1 VSFVSP
7 VHYNVSQV
15 RVAASCPRIH
25 FFDMQRARRT
35 GKNLITRIWER
46 GSASSTAGGSLFHAT
61 IEKLNKLAATD
72 NEILAIVRNNSQRDG
87 LLPALLGYLKR
98 SCLNRPQFS
107 KQSPEVMLNFNQCI
121 TTYLGELADILVYG
135 HVQGKTAEEMVER
148 LFADLPK
155 RVDVTFHFGVGR
167 SPVHVTGRLDYVF
180 FDWRSARLR
189 IIDYKL
195 APGTNP
201 NNDLSQVVTY
211 SLMYF
216 HQHRYE
222 CDASVLYLHPNR
234 LVVDRPWSEIQKD
247 RPKVDS
253 LLASMV
259 EWGRYSEDKD
269 TGKTTGLLPPG
280 DLTYCGSCYWRI
292 RCEQVLGPKS
302 CGERVE
308 LTSLDVT
315 LPPEVRTP
323 LPPSSVE
330 LSAEEE
336 VLEAERSEDLD
347 EMLLE
352 KDVVPEPT
360 PQPVK
365 SSGKSSKSA
374 PALQPL
380 PDETRSAVSQSLPA
394 NAPQSV
400 ATSPGS
406 LWLGTFQHNQQP
418 VTIAVPHL
426 STHTAIVG
434 AAGSGK
440 TWLAKV
446 FAEEAIMNGVP
457 VLAIDPQGDLV
468 QFIQSADE
476 SEIPS
481 ELRPRFREFRARVE
495 PRIFSPG
502 TSHAIKLSLSPIR
515 LPNRQA
521 IMASS
526 EERREEEYS
535 LLLDAVA
542 VNLVGLVSA
551 GKKSLEQQQ
560 TFVGR
565 LLRQSLEL
573 RPRDSLELSEVAA
586 AIHAPSDFGIDDA
599 DLLIKKAER
608 ENLARQINALAYGPM
623 KKLFSGGLTVD
634 IDRLRTP
641 VTPGRIPLN
650 IIYLNALTDTEK
662 HAFLAALATEV
673 YRWMCCTGGSAERPQ
688 LLFYLD
694 EARDYLPAGASKP
707 PAKAPITRLFTQG
720 RKYGVGCLICTQSP
734 RSVDFNIFGN
744 CGTKLIGR
752 LETPQDSDRVA
763 EWFKNDASP
772 SDWIAQRTGAEKG
785 TFVGRWPDLLPSAIG
800 QLFTSRPLYSY
811 HKGAWTPDHV
821 ESATADDD
829 VHQHLRD
836 CYKPG

>member
-1 VSFVSP
+1 MSFVAP
-7 VHYNVSQV
+7 VHYNVSQI

-25 FFDMQRARRT
+25 YFDQQRARRT
-35 GKNLITRIWER
+35 GRKLITRIWEQ
-46 GSASSTAGGSLFHAT
+46 GNASSTAGGSLFHAT
-61 IEKLNKLAATD
+61 IEKLNTLASTD
-72 NEILAIVRNNSQRDG
+72 KEFLAIVRDNSHRDD
-87 LLPALLGYLKR
+87 LLPALMGYLKR
-98 SCLNRPQFS
+98 SCLNRAQFS
-107 KQSPEVMLNFNQCI
+107 KQSPEVMLNFNQCV

-135 HVQGKTAEEMVER
+135 HVQGKTADEMVER

-155 RVDVTFHFGVGR
+155 RVDVTFHFGAGR
-167 SPVHVTGRLDYVF
+167 APVHVTGRLDYVF
-180 FDWRSARLR
+180 FDWRSSRLR

-222 CDASVLYLHPNR
+222 CDASVLYLYPDR
-234 LVVDRPWSEIQKD
+234 LVVDKPWTEIQKE
-247 RPKVDS
+247 RRKVDS

-259 EWGRYSEDKD
+259 EWERYTEDQAAGTK
-269 TGKTTGLLPPG
+269 TGLLPPG

-292 RCEQVLGPKS
+292 RCEKVLGPKS

-308 LTSLDVT
+308 LTQLDVSQ
-315 LPPEVRTP
+315 PPEVRP
-323 LPPSSVE
+323 PVPPSPAELMAEEVE
-330 LSAEEE
+330 LEE
-336 VLEAERSEDLD
+336 ERSEALD
-347 EMLLE
+347 QLPFEN
-352 KDVVPEPT
+352 DVVPEPT
-360 PQPVK
+360 SQPFKKQSQPHQPVPAFQPSPDIPQAAK
-365 SSGKSSKSA
+365 SENLSTIVPP
-374 PALQPL
+374 PAAASTGL
-380 PDETRSAVSQSLPA
+380 
-394 NAPQSV
+394 
-400 ATSPGS
+400 
-406 LWLGTFQHNQQP
+406 LWLGTFQQSQQP
-418 VTIAVPHL
+418 VTIAVPNL

-446 FAEEAIMNGVP
+446 FAEEAIMSGVP

-468 QFIQSADE
+468 QFLQTADE
-476 SEIPS
+476 SQIPV

-521 IMASS
+521 IIATS
-526 EERREEEYS
+526 EERREEDYS

-573 RPRDSLELSEVAA
+573 RPRDSLDLSEVAA
-586 AIHAPSDFGIDDA
+586 AIHAPSEFGIDDA
-599 DLLIKKAER
+599 DLLIKKGER

-623 KKLFSGGLTVD
+623 KKLFSGGMSLD

-673 YRWMCCTGGSAERPQ
+673 YRWMCCTGGSADRPQ

-763 EWFKNDASP
+763 EWFQNDPAS
-772 SDWIAQRTGAEKG
+772 SDWIRQRAGAEKG
-785 TFVGRWPDLLPSAIG
+785 TFVGRWPDLPPLAIG
-800 QLFTSRPLYSY
+800 QLFTSRPLYS
-811 HKGAWTPDHV
+811 HHHGAWTPDQV
-821 ESATADDD
+821 ESATAKDNI
-829 VHQHLRD
+829 HHLLRD
-836 CYKPG
+836 H